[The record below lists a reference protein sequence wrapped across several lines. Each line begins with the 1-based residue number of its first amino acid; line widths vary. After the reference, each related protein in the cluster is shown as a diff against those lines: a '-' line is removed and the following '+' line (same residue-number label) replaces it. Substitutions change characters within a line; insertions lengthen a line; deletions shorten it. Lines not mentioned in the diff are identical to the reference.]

1 MALRTVITPQNL
13 SALGGQDITF
23 QSIDQTNGMQVK
35 NTGSQV
41 VLVNVPSGG
50 AVTITFPSQP
60 DAYDRTGD
68 KTKSLTGPIIE
79 AFGPFIPE
87 VNWGDAAAQLFMDF
101 SGSSGSPTIAVV
113 TII

>member
-13 SALGGQDITF
+13 SALGGQVITF

-41 VLVNVPSGG
+41 ILINVPAGG
-50 AVTITFPSQP
+50 AVTVTFPSQP
-60 DAYDRTGD
+60 DAFNRTGD
-68 KTKSLTGPIIE
+68 KTLACAPGIT

-87 VNWGDAAAQLFMDF
+87 VNWGDGAAQLFLDF
-101 SGSSGSPTIAVV
+101 AGSSGLPTVAAV

>member
-13 SALGGQDITF
+13 SALGGQIVTF
-23 QSIDQTNGMQVK
+23 QSIDSVNGMQVK

-41 VLVNVPSGG
+41 ILINVPAGG
-50 AVTITFPSQP
+50 AVTVTFPSQP
-60 DAYDRTGD
+60 DAFNRVGD
-68 KTKSLTGPIIE
+68 QTKVCAPGIT

-101 SGSSGSPTIAVV
+101 TGSSGGPTIAAV

>member
-13 SALGGQDITF
+13 SALGGQVVTF

-41 VLVNVPSGG
+41 ILINVPAGG
-50 AVTITFPSQP
+50 AVTVTFASQP
-60 DAYDRTGD
+60 DAYNRLGD
-68 KTKSLTGPIIE
+68 QVKVCAPGIT
-79 AFGPFIPE
+79 AFGPFTPE
-87 VNWGDAAAQLFMDF
+87 VNWGDGAAQLFVDF
-101 SGSSGSPTIAVV
+101 AGSSGSPTIAAV